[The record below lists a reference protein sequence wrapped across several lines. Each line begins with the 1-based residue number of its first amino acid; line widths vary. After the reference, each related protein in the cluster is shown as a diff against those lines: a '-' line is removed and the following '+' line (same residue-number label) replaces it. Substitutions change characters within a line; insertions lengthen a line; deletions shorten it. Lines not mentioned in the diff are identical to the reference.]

1 MMFVSMVHICTVIEL
16 QITSLIFW
24 PSSTAG
30 IFCKNCHEEATSHL
44 STIAL
49 QVSSKKHTTCI
60 QLISES
66 IQRILQCFVF
76 LQEWC
81 PILKGRKMNCC
92 CLRMCYTIMRL
103 LLNVSH
109 LILQRST
116 ITARFIGF
124 NLPCF
129 APYIIY
135 TLYKHCRF
143 RPQFTVNAAAS
154 LFLPWWHLLSLTATC
169 ISTEERQK
177 RTVYINPL
185 LLAWTFVTRTTWL
198 HVQSY
203 WCTFNRPITYSLA
216 GSMALSYNAHF
227 YCATIANRQKI
238 YTKI

>member
-129 APYIIY
+129 APNIIY

-143 RPQFTVNAAAS
+143 QPQFTVNAAAS
-154 LFLPWWHLLSLTATC
+154 LFLPWWHLFSLTATC
-169 ISTEERQK
+169 MY
-177 RTVYINPL
+177 VYWRASEKDGIYKPPL
-185 LLAWTFVTRTTWL
+185 TRMNICNKDHMITCPIIL
-198 HVQSY
+198 VHVQSSNHLFISGIY
-203 WCTFNRPITYSLA
+203 GIILQRSL
-216 GSMALSYNAHF
+216 LLYNN
-227 YCATIANRQKI
+227 CK
-238 YTKI
+238 